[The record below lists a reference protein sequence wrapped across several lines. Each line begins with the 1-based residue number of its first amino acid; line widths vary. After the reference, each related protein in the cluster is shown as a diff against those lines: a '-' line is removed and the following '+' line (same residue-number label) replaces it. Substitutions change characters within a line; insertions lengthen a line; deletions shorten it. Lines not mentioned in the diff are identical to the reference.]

1 MHARKTL
8 LDNLVEIIGDISNIY
23 ESKLANIL
31 LYGNENF
38 NAEINAT
45 ILKNAIIF
53 LKESERFD
61 MPLIENGND
70 T

>member
-8 LDNLVEIIGDISNIY
+8 LDNFVEIIGDISNIS
-23 ESKLANIL
+23 ESKLVNIL

-45 ILKNAIIF
+45 ILKNTIIF
-53 LKESERFD
+53 LKESE
-61 MPLIENGND
+61 MPLIENSND